1 LNEIGAADWA
11 IVRLATPAAN
21 HPKATVRQVR
31 TQICFLVISCLYE
44 KVIEEPSDSPAFI
57 HIQSYCLLMNVFNFT
72 LYDLKRTI
80 VFTRRAMTEDARNA
94 LDCKVPCLQRDHLKS
109 MPLKSRKTPSPIS
122 KPADDQVDARYRA
135 PALDKGLDILELL
148 CSQPAALTRGE
159 IDKALGRRPS
169 EGYRM
174 LERLVARRYVTRSLE
189 GDRYAPSLKLFLMAQ
204 EHPPMNRLITHS
216 RPWMEAFAKRAEQ
229 SCHLGLYEDGNI
241 LIVAETASPGKLS
254 LSVRPGSLVNLVDT
268 GSGHVLL
275 AFQKPE
281 NRAQLLATH
290 QPLEGET
297 AISQA
302 ELKSRL
308 SRVRANGYWQGDSQH
323 AKGIIDIAVPLLGPD
338 GQAFAALTCPYI
350 TRIDHHVSASA
361 DLARS
366 LLLDAARGLSMS

>member
-1 LNEIGAADWA
+1 
-11 IVRLATPAAN
+11 
-21 HPKATVRQVR
+21 
-31 TQICFLVISCLYE
+31 
-44 KVIEEPSDSPAFI
+44 
-57 HIQSYCLLMNVFNFT
+57 
-72 LYDLKRTI
+72 
-80 VFTRRAMTEDARNA
+80 
-94 LDCKVPCLQRDHLKS
+94 
-109 MPLKSRKTPSPIS
+109 MPPTSRKTPSPIS
-122 KPADDQVDARYRA
+122 KPADDEVDARYRA

-148 CSQPAALTRGE
+148 CSQPAGLTRGE

-204 EHPPMNRLITHS
+204 RHPPVNRLIAQS
-216 RPWMEAFAKRAEQ
+216 NPWMEAFAKRAEQ

-241 LIVAETASPGKLS
+241 LIVAETTSPGKLS
-254 LSVRPGSLVNLVDT
+254 LTVRPGSLVSLVDT

-275 AFQKPE
+275 AFQTSE
-281 NRAQLLATH
+281 NRAQFLAAH

-297 AISQA
+297 AISQQ
-302 ELKSRL
+302 ELEARL
-308 SRVRANGYWQGDSQH
+308 SRVRTDGYWQGDSQH

-361 DLARS
+361 DLARA
-366 LLLDAARGLSMS
+366 LLLDAAQGLSMS